1 MSVDNIDYKKL
12 GEEIALR
19 LSNSQKNFW
28 ADNLVNIGVA
38 SSINFSLIGLT
49 IYILFEIDSFINSL
63 FSVDMSDD
71 NFDLEDLE
79 TLKKD
84 SLFAF
89 KLLTYGFLSLVYIG
103 FGFDLFK
110 KYSVPILSTYNVG
123 QLRFYFTSVG
133 FGLLATSIAFFVNI
147 SYINNIQ
154 VLRVLGLIAVIA
166 VILVINGI
174 RNQN

>member
-19 LSNSQKNFW
+19 LSNYQKNVW

-49 IYILFEIDSFINSL
+49 VYILFEIDSFINSL
-63 FSVDMSDD
+63 FSVDLSDD

-79 TLKKD
+79 TFKKD
-84 SLFAF
+84 SLFAL
-89 KLLTYGFLSLVYIG
+89 KVLNYGLLSLVYIG

-110 KYSVPILSTYNVG
+110 TYSVPILSVYNVG

-166 VILVINGI
+166 VILAINGI
-174 RNQN
+174 RNQD